1 MKTSQGESRAYARE
15 LQILLVRRQPTALL
29 VAAAFVTL
37 FAGLELYW
45 FPQRLPYLL
54 TWLAAI
60 SLPALVLWR
69 LGRFILWRQAVAVA
83 TAICVTAML
92 LSVVV
97 YAAVVEADPSLIGA
111 LISVVLLVVPVLLPW
126 PAAYQILVG
135 CVAVVAFS
143 LLLWHQ
149 PPSGPA
155 LYLFAV
161 VAVAAVASSF
171 IARHLDVQ
179 RWAIFRESRARD
191 EAMKVTRSLLQV
203 ARELGSA
210 VDPPAVLERIV
221 QRTRHL
227 MQVDWCAILLQTSQP
242 ATFRIAAGSAIR
254 PDLLLEG
261 SGLEF
266 RREEYPILHGLVEPG
281 AVLEI
286 SRRNPPDARWR
297 ALMKYFRTRAML
309 IASMERN
316 GEVAGL
322 LAVGR
327 GRIDEPFPTR
337 HHRILQGIA
346 RQAMVALENARL
358 FSDLEKANR
367 LKSEFVAT
375 MSHELRTPL
384 NIVIGYADLLAEGV
398 FGVIPPA
405 AAEPLERIRQ
415 HSRELLQLIDATLDV
430 NRLESGTMVPQI
442 AEDRLEAFVGGL
454 QEQLLRLPR
463 KEEVEFISM
472 VHRDGLLQTDLGKLT
487 IVLRNLV
494 ANAFKFTNRGQ
505 VCLEAEVTTDGVAR
519 FVVRDT
525 GIGIPDEDKERI
537 FDMFYQVPRPG
548 EVHGGVG
555 LGLYIVRRFVE
566 LLQGQIQVESD
577 KGRGTAF
584 TLKIPALL
592 KNSRNLAV
600 MGSP

>member
-135 CVAVVAFS
+135 CAAVVAFS

-210 VDPPAVLERIV
+210 VDPRAVLERIV

-266 RREEYPILHGLVEPG
+266 RTEEYPILHGLVEPG

-592 KNSRNLAV
+592 KNARNLAV

>member
-135 CVAVVAFS
+135 CAAVVAFS

-210 VDPPAVLERIV
+210 VDPRAVLERIV

-266 RREEYPILHGLVEPG
+266 RTEEYPILHGLVEPG

-592 KNSRNLAV
+592 KNARNLAV
-600 MGSP
+600 IGSP

>member
-37 FAGLELYW
+37 FAGLEFYW

-135 CVAVVAFS
+135 CAAVVAFS

-210 VDPPAVLERIV
+210 VDPRAVLERIV

-266 RREEYPILHGLVEPG
+266 RTEEYPILHGLVEPG

-592 KNSRNLAV
+592 KNARNLAV